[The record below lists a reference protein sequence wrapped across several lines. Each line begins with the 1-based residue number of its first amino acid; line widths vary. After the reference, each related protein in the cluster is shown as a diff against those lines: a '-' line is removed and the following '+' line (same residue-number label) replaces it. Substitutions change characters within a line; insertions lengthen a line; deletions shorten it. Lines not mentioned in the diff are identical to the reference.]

1 MNTATRT
8 APRISEGT
16 HTARQI
22 LRSVPPMTSD
32 PLALHRI
39 DTSQIPRD
47 AGCAVGHMAIKPA
60 PRPLLSINC
69 CGKADCKDRHCEGRN
84 AALLR
89 AEDDEERSHV
99 DPAMRRRV
107 WIGLIAWC
115 AVFGLALA
123 SLLIHTFAN

>member
-32 PLALHRI
+32 TLALHRI

-69 CGKADCKDRHCEGRN
+69 CGKADCKDTYCEGRN

-89 AEDDEERSHV
+89 AEAEENPQV
-99 DPAMRRRV
+99 DPILRRRV

-115 AVFGLALA
+115 AVFGLTFAA
-123 SLLIHTFAN
+123 LLIHTFAN